1 MARVLC
7 NTELLKKRERKEGK
21 GGRVEEWIKKKKNEP
36 MGYGRRERTA
46 FKS

>member
-1 MARVLC
+1 MARALC

-21 GGRVEEWIKKKKNEP
+21 GGRVEEWIKKKNEP
-36 MGYGRRERTA
+36 MGYGRSERTA